1 MYNNSI
7 FLKYVSW
14 VNRNKPEPH
23 YLRYTVLPLNS
34 YLAIITL
41 DASKC
46 RTCHKL
52 QSATAK
58 NNQEIDL
65 DNLTDTHIIMCIIFG
80 YVYMSAARILLYIIN
95 VGHNYRTET
104 LLSDLIL
111 IHKILS

>member
-1 MYNNSI
+1 MYPAI
-7 FLKYVSW
+7 
-14 VNRNKPEPH
+14 
-23 YLRYTVLPLNS
+23 YLRYNVIPLNS

-65 DNLTDTHIIMCIIFG
+65 DNLTDMHIIIMCIIFG
-80 YVYMSAARILLYIIN
+80 YVYMSAARILLHIIN

-104 LLSDLIL
+104 FFSYLVL
-111 IHKILS
+111 IHRILS